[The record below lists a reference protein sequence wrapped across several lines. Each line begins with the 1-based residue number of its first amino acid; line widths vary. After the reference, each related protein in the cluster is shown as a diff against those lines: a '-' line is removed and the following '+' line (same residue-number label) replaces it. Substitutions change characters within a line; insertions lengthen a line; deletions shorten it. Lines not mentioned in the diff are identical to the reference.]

1 MNEKLSLSLYSQAR
15 HFFESDAQ
23 FSGANVKAILDAY
36 NEAARFAGL
45 LARFALKKPEYR
57 ERALWAEASASTL
70 ERVLSI
76 FLDDSASECVDGKP
90 WRIEGDDS

>member
-1 MNEKLSLSLYSQAR
+1 MNEKLSLSRYSQAR

-36 NEAARFAGL
+36 NEAARVAGL
-45 LARFALKKPEYR
+45 LARFALTKPEYR

-70 ERVLSI
+70 ERVLSL
-76 FLDDSASECVDGKP
+76 FEDDCASESVDGKP
-90 WRIEGDDS
+90 WRLEGNQ

>member
-1 MNEKLSLSLYSQAR
+1 MNEKLSLSRYSQAR

-36 NEAARFAGL
+36 NEAARVAGL
-45 LARFALKKPEYR
+45 LARFALTKPEYR

-76 FLDDSASECVDGKP
+76 FVDDSASECVDGKP
-90 WRIEGDDS
+90 WLLEGDDA

>member
-1 MNEKLSLSLYSQAR
+1 MNEKLSLSRYSQAR

-36 NEAARFAGL
+36 NEAARVAGL
-45 LARFALKKPEYR
+45 LARFALTKPEYR

-76 FLDDSASECVDGKP
+76 FVDDSASECVDGKP
-90 WRIEGDDS
+90 WQIEGDDS

>member
-1 MNEKLSLSLYSQAR
+1 MNEKLSLSRYSQAR

-36 NEAARFAGL
+36 NEAARVAGL
-45 LARFALKKPEYR
+45 LARFALTKPEYR
-57 ERALWAEASASTL
+57 ERALWAGASASTL

-76 FLDDSASECVDGKP
+76 FVDDSASECVDGKP
-90 WRIEGDDS
+90 WQIEGDDS

>member
-1 MNEKLSLSLYSQAR
+1 MNEKLSLSRYSQAR

-36 NEAARFAGL
+36 NEAARVAGL
-45 LARFALKKPEYR
+45 LARLALTKPEYR

-76 FLDDSASECVDGKP
+76 FVDDCANESVDGKP